1 MHTPDF
7 LPVLSRGAHTS
18 PKDGACAMEYVSFL
32 AGEEWSDRPACV
44 HPVIASMARSVND
57 SLGDDERQALL
68 PLLARTMGTAPTGT
82 DEERRRL
89 SVALA
94 VWCAEEVAHLA
105 RAAEPWARE
114 AIRVARAWL
123 DGKAG
128 AEECREIYAAGSYIT
143 DADAFAATAAAFAAA
158 RAVYVTYV
166 TDAGARAG
174 VAAAYAAEAVDC
186 ADLPGLLSGLLDE
199 YDRLT
204 GRTERPALTDDDLR
218 RLAALTA

>member
-105 RAAEPWARE
+105 RAAEPQARE

-143 DADAFAATAAAFAAA
+143 DADAFAATAAAF
-158 RAVYVTYV
+158 
-166 TDAGARAG
+166 
-174 VAAAYAAEAVDC
+174 AAAYAAEAVDC